1 MIVFPTCQNRQK
13 MKNLYENIK
22 VLLELQ
28 IMYLKTRQR
37 AVKKNNTL
45 VVNKIDELMKDIEI
59 MRSKMESG
67 EWIVESDDEE

>member
-1 MIVFPTCQNRQK
+1 